1 MKKFIIAT
9 ALVFTTGIVLSYSK
23 TNDIKPLP
31 ATQPSSFLTLKTDL
45 ASGD

>member
-9 ALVFTTGIVLSYSK
+9 ALVFTTGIVMSFSK
-23 TNDIKPLP
+23 TNEIKPIP
-31 ATQPSSFLTLKTDL
+31 ATQQSSFLTIKTDL

>member
-9 ALVFTTGIVLSYSK
+9 VLVFTTGIVLSYSK
-23 TNDIKPLP
+23 TNDIKPIP
-31 ATQPSSFLTLKTDL
+31 ATQQNSFLTLKTDL

>member
-9 ALVFTTGIVLSYSK
+9 ALIFSTGIVMSFSK
-23 TNDIKPLP
+23 SNDVKPIP
-31 ATQPSSFLTLKTDL
+31 PTEQSSFLTLKTDL